1 MTKASIELTGDV
13 FSNPGMLGPN
23 QLASQV
29 AQSYLQWNSGRQI
42 WLERVRE
49 VGHYLYATTT
59 RETTNRS
66 LPWSH
71 STRVPKLTQI
81 YDNLGANYAMSLFAN
96 RQFFTFEPANEDE
109 ASKAKCDA
117 IVAYLSTKHDYSSFI
132 KIMRELLDDWV
143 RTGNC
148 FCRVDYVRETIM
160 DPKTKTLVVVYEG
173 PKLTRIS
180 PYDIVFDHSAS
191 EFKNAPKIVRQLLTR
206 GEFFRQ
212 IEEVAGRDDY
222 DPIEVERVKKFYSVL
237 AGMSDVDINK
247 YIQIQMDGFQGSSS
261 FFRSG
266 KVEILEFMGD
276 IYEPATGILHKDQL
290 ITIVDRRFLLRKKAM
305 SDYQGSGY
313 VYHCAWRKR
322 PDNLWGQGPLDQ
334 LIGMQYLIDHLENA
348 RADSFDQMLSPDR
361 VHIGN
366 VEIEQEGPVTNY
378 FIDDAQGD
386 VKNLAPDPT
395 VLQADMQIQR
405 KEAQMEAYAGA
416 PQEAMGIRS
425 PGEKTAFEVNALE
438 NAASRLFMH
447 KIMQF
452 SEEFIEQILNGE
464 LEVAVRNLNT
474 SDIVKVI
481 DKDYGVMQFQT
492 ITADD
497 LTAKG
502 KLKARGAEHFA
513 QRAQMVQELQGL
525 ETMLKDAALAVHFP
539 AQKRAEAIAKALGYD
554 GPSIVLYEPFGQIAE
569 TLQAQKMQ
577 SAAQELLDRHNSAN
591 TNPLDHAMNTPGE
604 SPQGGPPGAPQ
615 PPAAGQAMP
624 HMGTAANAPPR

>member
-29 AQSYLQWNSGRQI
+29 AQSYLQWNSGRQV
-42 WLERVRE
+42 WLERIRE
-49 VGHYLYATTT
+49 ISQYLYATSTQ
-59 RETTNRS
+59 ETTNRTA
-66 LPWSH
+66 PWSH
-71 STRVPKLTQI
+71 STRIPKLTQI
-81 YDNLGANYAMSLFAN
+81 YDNLGANYAMSMFAN
-96 RQFFTFEPANEDE
+96 REFFTFDPAEPDSAT
-109 ASKAKCDA
+109 AAKAKA
-117 IVAYLSTKHDYSSFI
+117 IISYLTTKHDSASFF

-148 FCRVDYVRETIM
+148 FCRVDYVCEQIE
-160 DPKTKTLVVVYEG
+160 DPKTKELTTIYEG

-247 YIQIQMDGFQGSSS
+247 YIQIQFDGFQGSSS

-266 KVEILEFMGD
+266 KVEVLEFMGD
-276 IYEPATGILHKDQL
+276 IYEPATGTLHKDCL
-290 ITIVDRRFLLRKKAM
+290 ITVVDRRFLLRSKKM
-305 SDYQGSGY
+305 SDYQGTGMI
-313 VYHCAWRKR
+313 YHCGWRKR
-322 PDNLWGQGPLDQ
+322 PDNLWAQGPLDQ
-334 LIGMQYLIDHLENA
+334 LVGMQYLLDHLENA

-361 VHIGN
+361 VHKGN

-378 FIDDAQGD
+378 YIDDASGD
-386 VKNLAPDPT
+386 VHNLAPDPT
-395 VLQADMQIQR
+395 VLQADMQMKY

-425 PGEKTAFEVNALE
+425 PGEKTAFEVNALQ

-452 SEEFIEQILNGE
+452 SEEFVEEIINGE
-464 LEVAVRNLNT
+464 LEVSVRNLNM
-474 SDIVKVI
+474 SDVAKVI
-481 DKDYGVMQFQT
+481 DKDYGVTQFMQ
-492 ITADD
+492 ITKDD
-497 LTAKG
+497 ITAKG
-502 KLKARGAEHFA
+502 RLKARGAEHFA
-513 QRAQMVQELQGL
+513 RRAQLVQELGGL
-525 ETMLKDAALAVHFP
+525 ETQLKMDPKLAMHFP
-539 AQKRAEAIAKALGYD
+539 AQVRAETWAKALGYD
-554 GPSIVLYEPFGQIAE
+554 GPSISLYQAFGQIAE
-569 TLQAQKMQ
+569 DLQAHKMMI
-577 SAAQELLDRHNSAN
+577 AAQSIADKHQAAAN
-591 TNPLDHAMNTPGE
+591 VADPH
-604 SPQGGPPGAPQ
+604 SPTGMVPPPGGPGQ
-615 PPAAGQAMP
+615 PPPTGGAVTPPTGPSRFAR
-624 HMGTAANAPPR
+624 NA